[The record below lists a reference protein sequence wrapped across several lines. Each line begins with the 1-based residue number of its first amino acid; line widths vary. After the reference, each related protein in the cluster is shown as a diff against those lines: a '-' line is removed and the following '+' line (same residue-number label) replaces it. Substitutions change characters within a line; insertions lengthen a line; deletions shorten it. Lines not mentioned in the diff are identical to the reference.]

1 MINLEWCAALWIAG
15 DSYSLPN
22 PLPKRG
28 RKGRVWGEAS
38 NGMYGN
44 AQCMT
49 AKLKSVAKSSAGVCR
64 PNSTENSPWHGRGNA
79 VRIKHVWLSHPAGCS
94 FHHCLVLSVLHK
106 EIFSLEQGNM
116 LILHELFT
124 HTLRPILLYC
134 VKGAL
139 WQEIQAYCLAIT
151 PINSFR
157 LILITSVGFGLQL
170 LSKKKMKLQY
180 VKQLCDSVSC
190 ISISELADSFTIGT
204 VFTIYHINV
213 YWAPLDFE
221 K

>member
-1 MINLEWCAALWIAG
+1 
-15 DSYSLPN
+15 
-22 PLPKRG
+22 
-28 RKGRVWGEAS
+28 
-38 NGMYGN
+38 MYGN

-49 AKLKSVAKSSAGVCR
+49 AKLKSVAKSSAGVYR

-170 LSKKKMKLQY
+170 SSKKKMKLQY

-213 YWAPLDFE
+213 Y
-221 K
+221 